1 MEHVH
6 CNLGYTMYACADACV
21 YMGDGII
28 EKMHNKNEE
37 QSDAENWKKNPNS
50 QHTHDDGG
58 GHYYTTLRLT
68 HPNRFL

>member
-37 QSDAENWKKNPNS
+37 QSDAENWKKKP
-50 QHTHDDGG
+50 
-58 GHYYTTLRLT
+58 
-68 HPNRFL
+68 